1 MKNFEDIKFI
11 IYTNGGSL
19 HLADI
24 TADKLKEFGPKN
36 LNLDIITNGL
46 NPNYENRHKE
56 RTFVH
61 STISSNGSQFTEV
74 LFRHLFSLS
83 NKYIVLLCDDYITT
97 HPFTAEDFT
106 NLADFAEMYNIG
118 SINLQ
123 KRDKSRTQF
132 HKNFDNEPY
141 RDLFHIV
148 SNQEVCRFSV
158 QPTLWNKEA
167 LQTITSENIG
177 FDVHK
182 FESDLDIKERYDY
195 LTLGINWHNVGHYN
209 NFPPHD
215 LHFIFSYIEVVRHGA
230 FRLAENGF
238 PVSNEIH
245 MTTLIKS
252 LVEEYN
258 MVNDPIFSRVL
269 SKYGRSLKG

>member
-1 MKNFEDIKFI
+1 MINFEDIKFV

-24 TADKLKEFGPKN
+24 TADKLIEFGPKN

-46 NPNYENRHKE
+46 NQNYENRHKN

-61 STISSNGSQFTEV
+61 TTATSNGSQFTEV
-74 LFRHLFSLS
+74 LFRHLFSLK

-97 HPFTAEDFT
+97 HPFTAEDFE
-106 NLADFAEMYNIG
+106 NLANFAESHDIG

-123 KRDKSRTQF
+123 KRDKSRTQL
-132 HKNFDNEPY
+132 HENFDNETY
-141 RDLFHIV
+141 KGLFHIV

-158 QPTLWNKEA
+158 QPTLWKKEV
-167 LQTITSENIG
+167 LQTIASENIG
-177 FDVHK
+177 YDVHK
-182 FESDLDIKERYDY
+182 FESDNKIKQRYDY
-195 LTLGINWHNVGHYN
+195 LTLGINWHNLGKYS
-209 NFPPHD
+209 NFPPPD
-215 LHFIFSYIEVVRHGA
+215 LHFIYSYIEIVRHGA

-238 PVSNEIH
+238 PVSNDIY

-252 LVEEYN
+252 LVKEYS
-258 MVNDPIFSRVL
+258 MVNYPIFGKVL
-269 SKYGRSLKG
+269 SKYGRTLNK